1 MLPVGYLPTTQDPPS
16 GANMARLIDEIV
28 AEAEACEAN
37 GWDGVFLTEHHQQRD
52 GYLPNPL
59 LMAGLVG
66 MRTRRLKVGTCVLL
80 LPLHHPVHVAEDCAV
95 IDLATKGRLVLSI
108 GAGYQALDYQA
119 FGVPSKRPGARTE
132 EALAIIRR
140 AWTGEPFS
148 FQGEFFRYENLRV
161 TPTPYRRP
169 GPPVWMA
176 SWTPPGLARA
186 ARVGDGWLADPVQS
200 LPVIKGFSERYREE
214 CGKAGRAPF
223 LALMRD
229 AVIAESFEEA
239 KAESG
244 PTMYTHRFY
253 FQNGAYVPDRY
264 TKGIER
270 ADQLT
275 FERAAEDRIIAGSPR
290 DCLEQLE
297 RWKAE
302 VRPDYLIVRF
312 RQPGG
317 PPHAKT
323 LESIRRFGAEVIPKL

>member
-1 MLPVGYLPTTQDPPS
+1 
-16 GANMARLIDEIV
+16 MARLIDEIV

-37 GWDGVFLTEHHQQRD
+37 GWDGVFLTEHHQQPD

-161 TPTPYRRP
+161 TPAPYRRP

-200 LPVIKGFSERYREE
+200 LPVIKGFAERYREE
-214 CGKAGRAPF
+214 CGKAGRTPF